1 MPENVSIAYRGANYA
16 IGQGPQFYGIWHAA
30 APQSMPLEWWPLT
43 PEGWTSAWSR
53 FASIEVP
60 GTIVPTT
67 AISAPGSGSSG
78 LAAAS
83 VSPLAGATPAAEVTP
98 AAEATPAAGQSSPPA
113 GTPAPSAADGSP
125 DAAAAV
131 PAAAVPAGDEPADDA
146 TDPRYGPVVMRPYSP
161 ARMPR
166 NALIGVGLLAVGIL
180 LGVIGLFPAYNDGAS
195 LAAQSASLWPHLIYL
210 ASWAGSAVL
219 ILLGGGPRR
228 AGVMF
233 GAAVSVVTFGFFLA
247 DVGTPIAYGTR
258 YMGAGLTLSVIGWLV
273 CTAGVVLAWAGSGLA
288 VRRRPAG
295 QFGVRQGRL
304 ASHEVVPTVV
314 MILAAI
320 GAAVAFAPSWDSFL
334 LQTSSGASQ
343 TVRQGNAFA
352 NPAPVIA
359 GDVAVMV
366 LLVAVLVI
374 AVLWRPIRLGAAL
387 AAGAIVPMLG
397 QVVSATVQVAQPT
410 SPLQFGYS
418 QAQANALGLTITNG
432 LTAMFW
438 VYCAF
443 LGTLLLLGAWMLLTP
458 DAAADRGPFYP
469 GLPYAGQPYAGQPY
483 AGLPYAGQPYAG
495 QPYPGP
501 YAGSPQPGPVYGS
514 SMTVPS
520 EAAPP
525 ADGGPSLPPTHPEPQ
540 Q

>member
-30 APQSMPLEWWPLT
+30 APQSTPLEWWPLT
-43 PEGWTSAWSR
+43 AEGWTSAWSR

-67 AISAPGSGSSG
+67 AVSAPGSGSSG
-78 LAAAS
+78 L
-83 VSPLAGATPAAEVTP
+83 
-98 AAEATPAAGQSSPPA
+98 PAAG
-113 GTPAPSAADGSP
+113 
-125 DAAAAV
+125 
-131 PAAAVPAGDEPADDA
+131 PAGDEPADDA
-146 TDPRYGPVVMRPYSP
+146 IDPHYGQVVMRPGSR
-161 ARMPR
+161 AGMPR
-166 NALIGVGLLAVGIL
+166 NALIGVGLLAVGIV

-195 LAAQSASLWPHLIYL
+195 LAAQSANLWPHLVYL
-210 ASWAGSAVL
+210 AAWAGSAVL

-247 DVGTPIAYGTR
+247 DVGAPIAYGTQ
-258 YMGAGLTLSVIGWLV
+258 YTGAGLILSVIGWLA

-304 ASHEVVPTVV
+304 AGHEVVPTVV

-334 LQTSSGASQ
+334 LQTASGASQ
-343 TVRQGNAFA
+343 TVKEGNAFA

-397 QVVSATVQVAQPT
+397 QVVSAAVQVAQPT

-469 GLPYAGQPYAGQPY
+469 GLPYPGQSYAGQSY
-483 AGLPYAGQPYAG
+483 AGLPY
-495 QPYPGP
+495 PGP
-501 YAGSPQPGPVYGS
+501 YVGSPQPGPVYGS

-525 ADGGPSLPPTHPEPQ
+525 ADGSPSVPPAG
-540 Q
+540 